1 MLVQERAGQP
11 LGAIVPGYRERLG
24 SLKKKLRI
32 GVISDTHGL
41 LRNEIYGVF
50 KGVDEILHA
59 GDVGDPAILSE
70 LEVIAPVSAV
80 YGNVDG
86 WELRKDL
93 PETLE
98 LERLG
103 YKIAMIH
110 GHQWAAPQVPDLIE
124 RFPDAAV
131 VIFGH
136 THRPLVQRVG
146 STLVVNPGSAGHR
159 RFSLPVSAVLLNLT
173 AKKLPEAKLLK
184 LS

>member
-1 MLVQERAGQP
+1 MKR
-11 LGAIVPGYRERLG
+11 
-24 SLKKKLRI
+24 KLRI

-41 LRNEIYGVF
+41 LRNEVYGAF

-59 GDVGDPAILSE
+59 GDVGDAGILHE
-70 LEVIAPVSAV
+70 LEVIAPVHAV

-98 LERLG
+98 MERLG
-103 YKIAMIH
+103 RKIAMIH
-110 GHQWAAPQVPDLIE
+110 GHQWATPQVPDLIE
-124 RFPDAAV
+124 RFAGAAV

-136 THRPLVQRVG
+136 THRPLVQQVG
-146 STLVVNPGSAGHR
+146 GTLVVNPGSAGHR
-159 RFSLPVSAVLLNLT
+159 RFSLPVSAVLLTLT
-173 AKKLPEAKLLK
+173 TKTPPEAKILD